1 MLNLNCPN
9 CGSPHRIDNAFRGGV
24 ARCQACGALIHVP
37 TKDGRPIEA
46 QTGRKRRPRS
56 PEAPA
61 SSRKGARRHK
71 ADPMPPSGRRAPG
84 KLVAILLVASVIVIS
99 AIAVWWIYSTAMN
112 ARAGG

>member
-37 TKDGRPIEA
+37 TKDGKPIEA
-46 QTGRKRRPRS
+46 QTGRKKRPRT
-56 PEAPA
+56 PDTPA
-61 SSRKGARRHK
+61 ATRKGARRGK
-71 ADPMPPSGRRAPG
+71 VMSMPPSKRRAPG
-84 KLVAILLVASVIVIS
+84 KLIAIVLVVSVLAIS
-99 AIAVWWIYSTAMN
+99 ALAVWWIYSTAMN